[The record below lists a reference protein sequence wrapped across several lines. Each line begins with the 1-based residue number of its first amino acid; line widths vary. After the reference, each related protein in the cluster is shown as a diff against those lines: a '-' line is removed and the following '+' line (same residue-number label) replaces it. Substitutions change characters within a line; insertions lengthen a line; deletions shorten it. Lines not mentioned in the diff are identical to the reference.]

1 VIERLRTLTTPRRH
15 PRPRELSRY
24 LDGELDPSRR
34 EALESHIDGC
44 DRCRRLLVSLQTMLH
59 ELGSLRGQAPAGLVD
74 SIIEAL
80 RADSPELDA
89 HRPPRGGT
97 ESPTPTVVPESGGT
111 SVGDRGLPRWRRGI
125 AVGLAWCLQRRQL
138 RLTLPISIVAGVVL
152 SLVNMGGMLMHGK
165 IDLGVCVS
173 CAMDFLVPFLALNLG
188 LLMLLWVPRS
198 RRPPV

>member
-1 VIERLRTLTTPRRH
+1 VIERLRTLTPRRH

-24 LDGELDPSRR
+24 LDGELDRSRR

-44 DRCRRLLVSLQTMLH
+44 ARCRRLLVSLQTTLH
-59 ELGSLRGQAPAGLVD
+59 GLGSLRGQAPAGLAD

-89 HRPPRGGT
+89 YRPSRGAT
-97 ESPTPTVVPESGGT
+97 ESPILTVVPESGGG
-111 SVGDRGLPRWRRGI
+111 SVGDRGLPRFRQRI
-125 AVGLAWCLQRRQL
+125 AIGLRWCFQRRQL
-138 RLTLPISIVAGVVL
+138 RLTLPISVVAGAVL
-152 SLVNMGGMLMHGK
+152 SLVNMGGMLMHGR

-188 LLMLLWVPRS
+188 LLTLLWVPR
-198 RRPPV
+198 RQRPPV